1 MAVLRS
7 ALDNMAA
14 LFAATRGM
22 NIPRRDPLFWGILVN
37 IHWTAIPNFVPP
49 LLFSP
54 AAGR

>member
-37 IHWTAIPNFVPP
+37 IHWTAIPNFVP